1 MADDPMIMGV
11 KNSESIK
18 ALEAR
23 MALELKH
30 VNNKLDT
37 IDKKVDKISSSVE
50 SLIANIPNQVKAE
63 VEQYMKSGVYNFIK
77 WMLITFCGA
86 TIVLAAGYVFKNFAG
101 G

>member
-1 MADDPMIMGV
+1 MAEDPMIVGV

-23 MALELKH
+23 MAVELKH

-50 SLIANIPNQVKAE
+50 SLIANLPNQVNAE
-63 VEQYMKSGVYNFIK
+63 VEKYMKSSVYNFIK
-77 WMLITFCGA
+77 WLLITFCGSI
-86 TIVLAAGYVFKNFAG
+86 IVLAAGYVFKNFIG